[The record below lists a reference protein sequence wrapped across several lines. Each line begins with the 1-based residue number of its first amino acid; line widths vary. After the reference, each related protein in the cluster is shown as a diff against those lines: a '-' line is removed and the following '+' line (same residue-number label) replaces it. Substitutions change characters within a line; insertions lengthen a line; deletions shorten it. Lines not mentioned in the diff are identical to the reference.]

1 MPYFSEIIIIFVL
14 IVLNGIFAMSEFAL
28 VSAKK
33 TRLRQRA
40 EEGDTRA
47 DAALKLANE
56 PTPFLSTIQIGITM
70 VGIFAGAFG
79 GATIAKELARYLQEI
94 TALAPY
100 SGVLSITL
108 VVLVITYLTL
118 IFGELVP
125 KRLALNNAEAIASY
139 VAKPMFFLSLIAK
152 PLVFILSYSTEA
164 VLRLM
169 RVQKITEPPVT
180 EEEIKIMLEE
190 GTEAGV
196 FERAELSM
204 IEGVFD
210 IGDRRVESLMTH
222 RTDIIALDLDD
233 PADKN
238 LRKMIG
244 SGRSNFPAY
253 ERDLDNVV
261 GMVSVKD
268 ILARL
273 VERGTADIKAAVT
286 KPLFV
291 PEAITVLKLLESFKE
306 TGVHIALITD
316 EYGSIQG
323 IITLHDILEA
333 IVGDVRSLGEPI
345 EMQVV
350 AREDGSWLIDGD
362 TSVEKLKEVL
372 SVDSFPGEKEGYY
385 RTIAGFIMF
394 ILQRIPK
401 TGDHL
406 EFRGLR
412 YEVVDMD
419 GNRIDKVLVTR
430 VPDSERIE
438 KNMGQKRSKGQK
450 SMNKKE

>member
-1 MPYFSEIIIIFVL
+1 MPNFSEIIIILVL
-14 IVLNGIFAMSEFAL
+14 IALNGIFAMSEFAL

-33 TRLRQRA
+33 TRLRQKA

-47 DAALKLANE
+47 AAALKLANE
-56 PTPFLSTIQIGITM
+56 PTPFLSTIQIGITL

-79 GATIAKELARYLQEI
+79 GATIAEEMSRYLREI
-94 TALAPY
+94 PALAPY
-100 SGVLSITL
+100 SDALGITL

-125 KRLALNNAEAIASY
+125 KRLALNNAEAIASN
-139 VAKPMFFLSLIAK
+139 VAKPMFFLSLVAK

-169 RVQKITEPPVT
+169 RVRKISGPPIT

-196 FERAELSM
+196 FEKAEMSM

-222 RTDIIALDLDD
+222 RSDIIALDLED
-233 PADKN
+233 PTDKN
-238 LRKMIG
+238 VQKMIG

-253 ERDLDNVV
+253 EGDLDNIV

-268 ILARL
+268 VMAQL
-273 VERGTADIKAAVT
+273 VETGTIDIRESVT
-286 KPLFV
+286 KPLIA
-291 PEAITVLKLLESFKE
+291 PEAVTVLKLLELFKE

-323 IITLHDILEA
+323 IITLHDIMEA
-333 IVGDVRSLGEPI
+333 IVGDVHSFGEPV
-345 EMQVV
+345 EMQIVV
-350 AREDGSWLIDGD
+350 REDGSWLVDGD
-362 TSVEKLKEVL
+362 TSVDKLKDVL
-372 SVDSFPGEKEGYY
+372 SVDSFPEEEKGYY
-385 RTIAGFIMF
+385 RTVAGMIMF
-394 ILQRIPK
+394 ILQRIAK
-401 TGDHL
+401 TGDHVEL
-406 EFRGLR
+406 KGLR

-419 GNRIDKVLVTR
+419 GHKIDKVMVTR
-430 VPDSERIE
+430 IPENPSD
-438 KNMGQKRSKGQK
+438 
-450 SMNKKE
+450 

>member
-1 MPYFSEIIIIFVL
+1 MSYFFEIIIVLVL
-14 IVLNGIFAMSEFAL
+14 IVLNGIFSLSEFAL

-47 DAALKLANE
+47 ASALKLAND
-56 PTPFLSTIQIGITM
+56 PTPFLSTIQIGITL

-79 GATIAKELARYLQEI
+79 GATIAEELASYLQEI
-94 TALAPY
+94 PALVPY
-100 SGVLSITL
+100 SDALSIAL

-125 KRLALNNAEAIASY
+125 KRLALNNAEAIASH
-139 VAKPMFFLSLIAK
+139 VAKPMFFLSFIAK
-152 PLVFILSYSTEA
+152 PLVFILSHSTET

-169 RVQKITEPPVT
+169 RFRKTTGPPIT

-190 GTEAGV
+190 GTKAGV

-204 IEGVFD
+204 IKGVFD

-222 RTDIIALDLDD
+222 RTDIVALDLDD
-233 PADKN
+233 PVGEN
-238 LRKMIG
+238 LRKMIE
-244 SGRSNFPAY
+244 SGRSSFPAY
-253 ERDLDNVV
+253 ERDLDDVV

-268 ILARL
+268 ILAKL
-273 VERGTADIKAAVT
+273 VESGTVNIRASVT
-286 KPLFV
+286 KPLFI

-306 TGVHIALITD
+306 TGVHVALITD

-333 IVGDVRSLGEPI
+333 IVGDVHTLGEPV
-345 EMQVV
+345 ETQVM

-362 TSVEKLKEVL
+362 TSIEKLKEVL

-385 RTIAGFIMF
+385 RTIAGLIMF

-401 TGDHL
+401 TGDHIEL
-406 EFRGLR
+406 RGLR

-419 GNRIDKVLVTR
+419 GNRIDKVLATR
-430 VPDSERIE
+430 VPENPTE
-438 KNMGQKRSKGQK
+438 
-450 SMNKKE
+450 

>member
-1 MPYFSEIIIIFVL
+1 MSYFFEIIVVLVL
-14 IVLNGIFAMSEFAL
+14 IALNGIFAMSEFAL
-28 VSAKK
+28 VSARK

-47 DAALKLANE
+47 AAALKLANE
-56 PTPFLSTIQIGITM
+56 PTPFLSTIQIGITL

-79 GATIAKELARYLQEI
+79 GATIAERLASYLRDFP
-94 TALAPY
+94 ALAPY
-100 SGVLSITL
+100 SDALSITL

-125 KRLALNNAEAIASY
+125 KRLALNNAEAIASH

-152 PLVFILSYSTEA
+152 PLVIILSHSTEV

-169 RVQKITEPPVT
+169 RVRKITGPPVT

-222 RTDIIALDLDD
+222 RTDIIALDLSD
-233 PADKN
+233 PADEN
-238 LRKMIG
+238 LRKIIG

-253 ERDLDNVV
+253 ERDLDNIV
-261 GMVSVKD
+261 GMISVKD
-268 ILARL
+268 VLARL
-273 VERGTADIKAAVT
+273 VEGGAADIRASVT
-286 KPLFV
+286 KPLFA

-306 TGVHIALITD
+306 TGVHVALITD

-333 IVGDVRSLGEPI
+333 IVGDVRTLGEPV
-345 EMQVV
+345 ETQVV

-362 TSVEKLKEVL
+362 TPVEKLKGAL

-385 RTIAGFIMF
+385 RTIAGLIMF

-401 TGDHL
+401 TGDHIEL
-406 EFRGLR
+406 EGLR

-419 GNRIDKVLVTR
+419 GNRIDKVLVTQIPE
-430 VPDSERIE
+430 VLPDRTP
-438 KNMGQKRSKGQK
+438 
-450 SMNKKE
+450 